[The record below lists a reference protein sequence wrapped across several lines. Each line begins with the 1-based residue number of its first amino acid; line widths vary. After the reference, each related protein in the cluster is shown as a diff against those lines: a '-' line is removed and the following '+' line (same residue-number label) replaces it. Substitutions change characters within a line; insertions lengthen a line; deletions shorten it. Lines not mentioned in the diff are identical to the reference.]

1 MCVNWFKGRCWK
13 VREKSHRRALMM
25 LVRRT
30 APFQVETGRWRGVY
44 TLGREFVQGV

>member
-1 MCVNWFKGRCWK
+1 MLEG
-13 VREKSHRRALMM
+13 EGEESRRALMM

-44 TLGREFVQGV
+44 TLGREFV